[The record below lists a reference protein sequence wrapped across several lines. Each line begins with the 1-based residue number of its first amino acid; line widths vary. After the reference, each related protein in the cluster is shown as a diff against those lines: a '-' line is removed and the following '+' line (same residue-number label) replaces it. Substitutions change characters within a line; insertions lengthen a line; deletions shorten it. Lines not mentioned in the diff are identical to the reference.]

1 MRATAYFV
9 GNLTRDPE
17 LRQTGSGTAVANFDL
32 AINSKVGDDEQTD
45 YFSFVAWRKTAEFCQ
60 KYLRKGM
67 KVTVSAQP
75 KRASTRTKRQQA
87 QSRGVLGERYRP
99 PLVGE
104 KFGRRGTRRG
114 FA

>member
-45 YFSFVAWRKTAEFCQ
+45 YFRS
-60 KYLRKGM
+60 LRGAKPPS
-67 KVTVSAQP
+67 SA
-75 KRASTRTKRQQA
+75 KSIYAR
-87 QSRGVLGERYRP
+87 V
-99 PLVGE
+99 
-104 KFGRRGTRRG
+104 
-114 FA
+114 